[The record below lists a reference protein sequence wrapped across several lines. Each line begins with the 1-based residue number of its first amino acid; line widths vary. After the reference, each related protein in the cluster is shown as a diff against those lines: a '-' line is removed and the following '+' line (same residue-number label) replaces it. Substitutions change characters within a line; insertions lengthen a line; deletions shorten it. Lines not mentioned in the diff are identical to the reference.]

1 MPFRFEEKNM
11 LRTSLES
18 LSSSVEKQQFPNKYF
33 NSMHKNETTPDTP
46 FFPGFNE
53 QWIPISKRIKY
64 RGKTLGKYPGTN
76 TKLYI
81 QPKQFALAFGWWM

>member
-1 MPFRFEEKNM
+1 MPFCFEEKNM

-53 QWIPISKRIKY
+53 Q
-64 RGKTLGKYPGTN
+64 
-76 TKLYI
+76 
-81 QPKQFALAFGWWM
+81 